1 MKKYFNELS
10 VKKKEYILYS
20 VILAVF
26 ITLSI
31 IVGLKHEYWADEANA
46 WLIAADSSFIELFTK
61 YMHTDGH
68 PALFHV
74 IIKAFQLFGL
84 SYDNF
89 RIISLIFSTLGVAY
103 FLFKSN
109 YKWYIKVLLP
119 FTYFV
124 FYQYTIVTRGYCLV
138 LLLLGILASLWDKK
152 QEKPIPFTILLI
164 LLLSLESYTYL
175 IAGSIYLLYIVE
187 YLYEYKRTKK
197 HNKTYII
204 CLIILFISFLLTALY
219 VMPRSDSTFKPALIP
234 YFLSNTFITSFNTNF
249 IIKIILSIVIAF
261 FGIKVL
267 LKKKDK
273 MTEAILI
280 MGPLIAFYTIIYCNY
295 WHSGIL
301 FILIIF
307 LGWIYNYSEIKLFNI
322 LLVIVCV
329 IQISWSV
336 CSCIYD
342 YNESYSPAKEAAEFI
357 KEYDYEN
364 MKIYGMEFYE
374 SAINAYFDKNIF
386 YNWNKDLRFF
396 YWSLDSVYYDYK
408 VDYES
413 LLKNNVDMVVITP
426 TYMEYDREQLI
437 ETYDEYIFRGSTY
450 IQTAKYESMDIYI
463 YVKKDNQNA

>member
-138 LLLLGILASLWDKK
+138 LLLLGILASLWDKR

-197 HNKTYII
+197 HNKKYII

-219 VMPRSDSTFKPALIP
+219 VMPRSDSAFKPSLIP

-249 IIKIILSIVIAF
+249 IIKIILSIVVAF

-301 FILIIF
+301 FILVIF

-322 LLVIVCV
+322 LLVIVCI

-426 TYMEYDREQLI
+426 TYMEYDRDQLI